1 MSHSTI
7 SARCRPG
14 KPWQRPIPG
23 VIVLNSGPLTRQQ
36 LSRAA
41 LVHAGPDA
49 MVTGIEA
56 ARLHGIER
64 LPGNQETH
72 VLIPHESGVASWGFA
87 IVERTIHLPE
97 PVKINDLPVAPLP
110 RALFDAARRMDR
122 LADVRAMIKDAVGR
136 GLCDPRDLQ
145 LAIAEGSTIGSGLPR
160 RVVHEIEQ
168 GIRSAAEAWLRNV
181 VQRSNLPEP
190 ECQIELR
197 NGNGA
202 SLGFV
207 HVYWATVGLAWQI
220 DYAEFHL
227 PQPGHIRDDELTA
240 AGVVILHTSP
250 SQLRDNPRAVVEQL
264 RAAYRYAASRPP
276 PAVMPV

>member
-1 MSHSTI
+1 M
-7 SARCRPG
+7 
-14 KPWQRPIPG
+14 
-23 VIVLNSGPLTRQQ
+23 L
-36 LSRAA
+36 
-41 LVHAGPDA
+41 
-49 MVTGIEA
+49 TGIEA
-56 ARLHGIER
+56 ARLHGVKQ
-64 LPGNQETH
+64 LPRSQETN

-97 PVKINDLPVAPLP
+97 PVKIDGLPVAPLA

-145 LAIAEGSTIGSGLPR
+145 LEIARGSTIGSALPR
-160 RVVHEIEQ
+160 RVVHEIKK
-168 GIRSAAEAWLRNV
+168 GIRSAAEAWLWNI
-181 VQRSNLPEP
+181 VQRSKLPEP
-190 ECQIELR
+190 QWRTELR
-197 NGNGA
+197 NGKGA

-207 HVYWATVGLAWQI
+207 HVYWASVGLAWQI

-227 PQPGHIRDDELTA
+227 SQTGQMRDDELTE
-240 AGVVILHTSP
+240 AGVVVLQTPP
-250 SQLRDNPRAVVEQL
+250 SQLRDSPQAVVEQL